1 MASVNNYNKKIGIDC
16 HVLDKTRTGVARYL
30 SNLLGYWKNEKNT
43 EFIFYSMQNV
53 KNPFKIKSTA
63 LYYNFS
69 LPRKAKKDKV
79 DILFLPFYM
88 RPFFCSVPTVV
99 AIHDISY
106 ITHPEWFNLYHRL
119 AYKILVRRAVKKS
132 KVIFACSEYT
142 KNEILK
148 YYSSSAN
155 IYVVPLAA
163 DKKFNAIKNEN
174 KIQTIK
180 NKYGLKNKY
189 LFYAG
194 TIFNRR
200 HVLELIEAFKL
211 ILTEFPERQ
220 LLISGKDL
228 TNPHQNI
235 DKIIENVPQIKKIN
249 YVDEEDLIYLYQG
262 AEIFIYL
269 SEYEGFGLPPLE
281 AMACGTPV
289 LTTRMTSL
297 NEVLGDYSIAVDNP
311 YDVNEI
317 KDKITKILSDEN
329 LRKNMIEKGLQR
341 VENFSWEKTAQKT
354 YKILISNYPDV

>member
-1 MASVNNYNKKIGIDC
+1 
-16 HVLDKTRTGVARYL
+16 
-30 SNLLGYWKNEKNT
+30 
-43 EFIFYSMQNV
+43 
-53 KNPFKIKSTA
+53 
-63 LYYNFS
+63 
-69 LPRKAKKDKV
+69 
-79 DILFLPFYM
+79 
-88 RPFFCSVPTVV
+88 
-99 AIHDISY
+99 
-106 ITHPEWFNLYHRL
+106 
-119 AYKILVRRAVKKS
+119 
-132 KVIFACSEYT
+132 
-142 KNEILK
+142 
-148 YYSSSAN
+148 
-155 IYVVPLAA
+155 
-163 DKKFNAIKNEN
+163 
-174 KIQTIK
+174 
-180 NKYGLKNKY
+180 
-189 LFYAG
+189 
-194 TIFNRR
+194 
-200 HVLELIEAFKL
+200 L
-211 ILTEFPERQ
+211 ILTEFPDRQ